1 MAKRFRP
8 IPIPEGVTV
17 NINNDLVVVKGK
29 LGELKLTLHPTI
41 AAHIENNEIVL
52 TEKKPN
58 SRMFLGTMQ
67 ALIKNMITGV
77 TQGFTKV
84 LEVRG
89 MGYRVQKTK
98 EGIQLYVGFI
108 HPVDVPIPEGITAE
122 VTQAPNPDEP
132 KEQMFQI
139 TIKGIDKQLVGQV
152 AATIRAVKPPDV
164 YHGKGIRYQGEY
176 VRKKAGKR
184 AIAAQA

>member
-1 MAKRFRP
+1 MAKRYRP
-8 IPIPEGVTV
+8 IQIPEGVNVT
-17 NINNDLVVVKGK
+17 IDKDLVTVKGK
-29 LGELKLTLHPTI
+29 LGELRLTLHPRI
-41 AAHIENNEIVL
+41 FAVIENNQIVL
-52 TEKKPN
+52 NEKQPN

-67 ALIKNMITGV
+67 ALIKNMIIGV
-77 TQGFTKV
+77 TEGFTKV

-89 MGYRVQKTK
+89 MGYRAQKTK
-98 EGIQLYVGFI
+98 EGIQLHVGFI
-108 HPVDVPIPEGITAE
+108 HPVDVPIPPGITAE
-122 VTQAPNPDEP
+122 VNQVPNPDEP

-139 TIKGIDKQLVGQV
+139 IIKGIDKQLVGQV
-152 AATIRAVKPPDV
+152 AAEIRAVKPPDV